1 MFHSN
6 ANTSLVT
13 PLQSSVTVS
22 SNAVRVAKLL
32 LIKWLLFGTAQ
43 TLVLSWGH
51 GPFCMIGVGIRLFRE
66 KKVSLSVLLDS
77 LGLKGVHGFLCE
89 SPRGH

>member
-1 MFHSN
+1 MFHSK

-13 PLQSSVTVS
+13 PLQNSMIVS
-22 SNAVRVAKLL
+22 SSAIRVAKSL
-32 LIKWLLFGTAQ
+32 LIKWLLLGTAQ
-43 TLVLSWGH
+43 TLFLSWGH
-51 GPFCMIGVGIRLFRE
+51 GPFCMIGVGIRLFR

-89 SPRGH
+89 SPREH